1 MNRKDKLKKLIERLH
16 NNENFDSVKEDFK
29 REFGSVQAH
38 EIAQLEGELIQE
50 GLPIEEIQNL
60 CNVHASVFQG
70 SVEEIHA
77 EKKIDESIGHPLY
90 IFRRENEGLEE
101 YLNNNLENSF
111 NNYKKDSSDENK
123 KELLADLEGL
133 RKLERH
139 YSRKE
144 NLFFPYLER
153 EGVTAPPKVMWG
165 VDDEI
170 RGLLKENINNLSN
183 GEVKDEKIEEMI
195 FEIREMIKKENEILT
210 PLLVDKLKDEDW
222 IVIAQ
227 SSPEGGVISK
237 ERVSYGGIE
246 GASPSDAN
254 EWLESK
260 GNVEVDTLE
269 EKNESDIVLPS
280 GKMTKDEL
288 INMLNT
294 VPSDLTFIGKD
305 DLVRYF
311 SEGKHPVFPRT
322 RTIIGRDVKNCH
334 PPKSLPIVNELIKD
348 LKEGRKDEE
357 TRILRRGNKIF
368 VIRYLA
374 VRSIKG
380 EFIGVLETT
389 EEVSSI
395 YNMITDEISKEKS
408 YRGNNEIK

>member
-101 YLNNNLENSF
+101 YLKNNLENSF

-227 SSPEGGVISK
+227 SSPEIGFAFN
-237 ERVSYGGIE
+237 GGIE

-269 EKNESDIVLPS
+269 EKNENDIVLPS

-311 SEGKHPVFPRT
+311 SEGKDPVFPRT
-322 RTIIGRDVKNCH
+322 RTIIGRDVRNCH